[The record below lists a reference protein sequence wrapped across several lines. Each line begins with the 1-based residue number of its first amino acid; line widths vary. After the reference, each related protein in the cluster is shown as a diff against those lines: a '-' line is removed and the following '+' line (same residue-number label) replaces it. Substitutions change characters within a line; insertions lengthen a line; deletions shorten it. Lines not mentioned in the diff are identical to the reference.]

1 MYLGLFTKVARVRA
15 GRKATRSGKLPA
27 QSLCGVKKRPIYFS
41 TFFFI
46 MLRGWFSLCLH
57 LLQSS
62 PQLKSISSID
72 FDGFAAGQEGDS
84 DSVHLAYALSSLTT
98 RQVCKRMTY
107 QPSGAKPF
115 DLALPDLHSLLW
127 SGTLG
132 NSSRCS
138 VDIQITIDCLTRKV
152 LCLVVTCLNDTISST
167 NCELGLFA
175 FNCHRAGKLGRI
187 YS

>member
-1 MYLGLFTKVARVRA
+1 MCTWAFSQRLLVSELGEKPPEVESYLLRA
-15 GRKATRSGKLPA
+15 CVELRNGPFI
-27 QSLCGVKKRPIYFS
+27 SLL
-41 TFFFI
+41 FFI

-84 DSVHLAYALSSLTT
+84 DSVHLAYALSSLTA